1 MNTFDRHLL
10 REWIQILF
18 LVLATLC
25 GLLFVQICYDDFR
38 QLLEVGAPAS
48 DFWRYV
54 LVTMPSFLGVVLP
67 LALLISLLYTL
78 TKFHRSNELT
88 AMRVAGVGFLR
99 LTAPVW
105 AVGLVACGIVWWL
118 NSTIVPW
125 SVEQSRLLEE
135 SMQHRRQEKVLP
147 PDRVGAVYSVA
158 FDNPDARRTWFFN
171 RYRKAPPARGYGVSV
186 SEMDPL
192 RRETTRIVAAQAW
205 HDEARGGWVFRD
217 GRELRFEPEN
227 GILMAS
233 APFIERYEPGFRED
247 PRLMLLTDQ
256 RPRDLSFF
264 ELRRLITYYAV
275 ENNPKGVPYAVR
287 YFSILADTLA
297 PLVVIA
303 IAIPFAVT
311 GVRVNPAV
319 GVSKSIGL
327 FFLYY
332 VLSTIAASLATKQLI
347 EPAVAAWLPNIGM
360 AGLAAWL
367 FARLR

>member
-171 RYRKAPPARGYGVSV
+171 RYRKAAPARGYGVSV

-205 HDEARGGWVFRD
+205 HDEGRGAGSSGTAGSCGLSRRTESSWRRPRSSR
-217 GRELRFEPEN
+217 GTSQ
-227 GILMAS
+227 AS
-233 APFIERYEPGFRED
+233 ARTPGSCCSPTSGRVTFR
-247 PRLMLLTDQ
+247 
-256 RPRDLSFF
+256 SS
-264 ELRRLITYYAV
+264 
-275 ENNPKGVPYAVR
+275 NSG
-287 YFSILADTLA
+287 
-297 PLVVIA
+297 
-303 IAIPFAVT
+303 
-311 GVRVNPAV
+311 G
-319 GVSKSIGL
+319 
-327 FFLYY
+327 
-332 VLSTIAASLATKQLI
+332 
-347 EPAVAAWLPNIGM
+347 
-360 AGLAAWL
+360 
-367 FARLR
+367 

>member
-10 REWIQILF
+10 REWLQILG
-18 LVLATLC
+18 LVLAAIC

-38 QLLEVGAPAS
+38 ELLEIGAPAKE
-48 DFWRYV
+48 FFRYV
-54 LVTMPSFLGVVLP
+54 LITMPSFLGVVLP

-78 TKFHRSNELT
+78 TKLHRSNEIT

-105 AVGLVACGIVWWL
+105 GVGVLACGVMWWL
-118 NSTIVPW
+118 NSSVVPW
-125 SVEQSRLLEE
+125 SVEQSRQREE
-135 SMQHRRQEKVLP
+135 ELQFRKQSKILP
-147 PDRVGAVYSVA
+147 ADRVGAVYSVA

-171 RYRKAPPARGYGVSV
+171 RYRKAAPARGFGVSV
-186 SEMDPL
+186 SEMDAQ
-192 RRETTRIVAAQAW
+192 RREMTRIVAAEAW
-205 HDEARGGWVFRD
+205 RDPARGGWVFKA
-217 GRELRFEPEN
+217 GRELRFDPES
-227 GILMAS
+227 GVVVAS
-233 APFIERYEPGFRED
+233 TPFAEKYEPGFRED
-247 PRLMLLTDQ
+247 PQLMLLIDQ

-264 ELRRLITYYAV
+264 ELRRLIDYFSV
-275 ENNPKGVPYAVR
+275 ENEPKSVPYAVR

-332 VLSTIAASLATKQLI
+332 ILDTIAASLATKQVI
-347 EPAVAAWLPNIGM
+347 DPALAAWLPNCGM
-360 AGLAAWL
+360 ALLALWF